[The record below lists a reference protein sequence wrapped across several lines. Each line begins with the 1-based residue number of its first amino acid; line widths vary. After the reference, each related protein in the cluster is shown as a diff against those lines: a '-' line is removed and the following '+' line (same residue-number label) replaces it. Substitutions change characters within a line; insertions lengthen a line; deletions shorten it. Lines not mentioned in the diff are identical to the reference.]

1 MLRFKTFVSANSVS
15 DDKLTLVFLT
25 NQTSDTSKLINN
37 YASQQ
42 DTPTTADNMQFS
54 DIAEFMSQ
62 HYDPTKFTVIE
73 RYKFWSS
80 IKRKPSETPTELA
93 ARVRQMATTC
103 DFPAIK
109 NPLDEA
115 MRTCLIC
122 AINNE
127 AVLKS
132 VFREP
137 EEKLTFS
144 KAVDIATEVEEA
156 AKTAKAQVYSNQRK
170 STRSNQRSSTITIR
184 SQHHLPNNHPV
195 HQYTDTVLCCGKKGH
210 TMKDC
215 RLSNPDC
222 KFCGRKGHIEAACI
236 TKQKSSKVSL
246 VTKPTINKLDDT
258 TTSSPSVPFTIN
270 NRKFPFLVDTGA
282 SCNLLS
288 RSTWK
293 KIGTPRLQK
302 DETHPLISASNDVI
316 PTTGTTD
323 LTVTVKTEDGHT
335 LSQLLPITVTDEHDI
350 LGTNAINSLQLTI
363 LNNPVKVHVDNILT
377 VRSDQHLHQSCLQIC
392 KEFPDL
398 WKQELG
404 RLKDY
409 QLEVKFKPDVTPRFC
424 KPRTVPFAV
433 QEDLNQAYDVGIAKG
448 IWEPTIINEYGTP
461 VVPVRKQSLPNQPT
475 PSVRVC
481 GDYSVFIN
489 AQLETHRQPMPLRED
504 LMRRLGI

>member
-1 MLRFKTFVSANSVS
+1 MSEIANLIKVMQEQMQLRREQMQQQLQQQKERHQQQEERHRQQLTVMQQQLDEQRKSAGTFASQKQTPPFPAFDSTAELWKDYLLRFKTFVSANSVS
-15 DDKLTLVFLT
+15 DDKLALVFLT
-25 NQTSDTSKLINN
+25 NQTSNTYKLINN

-62 HYDPTKFTVIE
+62 HYDPTKFTVRE

-80 IKRKPSETPTELA
+80 IKRKPGETPTELA

-115 MRTCLIC
+115 MTTCFIC

-156 AKTAKAQVYSNQRK
+156 AKTAKAQVYSKPEEVHKIQTKKQYHHHQK
-170 STRSNQRSSTITIR
+170 STPSSKQPSSTQT
-184 SQHHLPNNHPV
+184 QC
-195 HQYTDTVLCCGKKGH
+195 YCCGKKGH
-210 TMKDC
+210 AMKEC
-215 RLSNPDC
+215 RLSNPVC
-222 KFCGRKGHIEAACI
+222 KFCGKKGHIEAACI

-258 TTSSPSVPFTIN
+258 STDSSPSVPVTIN

-293 KIGTPRLQK
+293 KIGTPRLKK
-302 DETHPLISASNDVI
+302 DETRPLISASNDVI

-323 LTVTVKTEDGHT
+323 LTVTVTTEDGHT
-335 LSQLLPITVTDEHDI
+335 HSQVLPFTVTDELDI
-350 LGTNAINSLQLTI
+350 LGTNAINSL
-363 LNNPVKVHVDNILT
+363 
-377 VRSDQHLHQSCLQIC
+377 
-392 KEFPDL
+392 
-398 WKQELG
+398 
-404 RLKDY
+404 
-409 QLEVKFKPDVTPRFC
+409 
-424 KPRTVPFAV
+424 
-433 QEDLNQAYDVGIAKG
+433 
-448 IWEPTIINEYGTP
+448 
-461 VVPVRKQSLPNQPT
+461 
-475 PSVRVC
+475 
-481 GDYSVFIN
+481 
-489 AQLETHRQPMPLRED
+489 
-504 LMRRLGI
+504 